1 MRRLLLASAG
11 LLALTEAAQAQIPV
25 TDAGVLGQTVQE
37 VKQGIQQLQYWE
49 QQIQFMESQLQQLM
63 AVYNT
68 LSHVTDLAS
77 AVRAP
82 VPCKAYSIRSPD
94 CSTRTLPIH
103 MSIRRPGHRLSPR
116 R

>member
-1 MRRLLLASAG
+1 MRRYLLAGIG
-11 LLALTEAAQAQIPV
+11 LLALTKAVHAQIPV

-68 LSHVTDLAS
+68 LSHVTDLGLQRSAPWVCSAS
-77 AVRAP
+77 
-82 VPCKAYSIRSPD
+82 
-94 CSTRTLPIH
+94 RTH
-103 MSIRRPGHRLSPR
+103 CR
-116 R
+116 